1 MRNFRSRLTTFL
13 QGIYGFDDFGK
24 FLLYIYIF
32 LIVIIGIIDVFVNG
46 TFILISRIIAS
57 LIIIYAFFRMFSKN
71 IYVRR
76 NENEKYKTTRKKVK
90 DYFKLLKNKFRDRKT
105 HIYKKCPYCKA
116 VLRLKK
122 IKGNHRAAC
131 PKCGKSFNIKV

>member
-1 MRNFRSRLTTFL
+1 MGNFRNKLIAFL
-13 QGIYGFDDFGK
+13 QGSYGFDDFGK
-24 FLLYIYIF
+24 FLLYVYILF
-32 LIVIIGIIDVFVNG
+32 IILIGIIDIFVNG
-46 TFILISRIIAS
+46 IFIVIARMIVS
-57 LIIIYAFFRMFSKN
+57 LIIIYAIFRIFSKK

-76 NENEKYKTTRKKVK
+76 NENEKYKLILKRTK
-90 DYFKLLKNKFRDRKT
+90 DYFKLLKNKFKDRKT